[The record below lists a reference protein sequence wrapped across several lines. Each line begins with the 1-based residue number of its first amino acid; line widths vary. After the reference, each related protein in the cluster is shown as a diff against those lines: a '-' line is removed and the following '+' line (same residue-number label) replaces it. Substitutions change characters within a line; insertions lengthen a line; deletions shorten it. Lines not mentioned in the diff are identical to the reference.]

1 MGLHLLA
8 EPYAPGPQDEVGR
21 SVDHP
26 DHGVEEELEQVQRT
40 ADPER
45 DLLGLLDGEVFGRLL
60 PEDEV
65 GVGYGREAENDG
77 DDRDYPLVRDSYGLE
92 DGTDKVR
99 NGRLT
104 DPTERQGS
112 DRNPNLADGEVG
124 VEVAQRLAY
133 DRGSRTAFL
142 LQLQDAR
149 LPHAH
154 QRELG
159 RNEETVQAHKDE
171 GHKETEPG

>member
-1 MGLHLLA
+1 MSLHLLA
-8 EPYAPGPQDEVGR
+8 EPYSPGPQDEVGR

-45 DLLGLLDGEVFGRLL
+45 HLLGFLNGEVLGRLL

-65 GVGYGREAENDG
+65 SVGYGREAENNG
-77 DDRDYPLVRDSYGLE
+77 DEGDYPLVRDSYGLQH
-92 DGTDKVR
+92 GTDEVR
-99 NGRLT
+99 DSRLT
-104 DPTERQGS
+104 DPPERQGS
-112 DRNPNLADGEVG
+112 YRNPHLADGEVG

-133 DRGSRTAFL
+133 HRCPRTAFL
-142 LQLQDAR
+142 LELQDAR
-149 LPHAH
+149 FPHAH

-159 RNEETVQAHKDE
+159 RNEETVQAHQDE
-171 GHKETEPG
+171 GHKETKPV

>member
-1 MGLHLLA
+1 MGFHLLA

-65 GVGYGREAENDG
+65 GVGYGREAEDDG
-77 DDRDYPLVRDSYGLE
+77 DDRDYPLVRDPDGLE
-92 DGTDKVR
+92 HGPDEVRDG
-99 NGRLT
+99 GLA
-104 DPTERQGS
+104 DPAERQGRYRDS
-112 DRNPNLADGEVG
+112 DLADREIG
-124 VEVAQRLAY
+124 VQVAQRLAY
-133 DRGSRTAFL
+133 DRGPPAAFL
-142 LQLQDAR
+142 F
-149 LPHAH
+149 
-154 QRELG
+154 
-159 RNEETVQAHKDE
+159 
-171 GHKETEPG
+171 

>member
-1 MGLHLLA
+1 MGLHFLA
-8 EPYAPGPQDEVGR
+8 VPYAPMHPAQVGLA
-21 SVDHP
+21 VDHP
-26 DHGVEEELEQVQRT
+26 DHRADEELEQVQRT

-45 DLLGLLDGEVFGRLL
+45 DPLGLLDGEVFGRLL

-65 GVGYGREAENDG
+65 GVGYGRETENDG

-92 DGTDKVR
+92 GGTDKVR
-99 NGRLT
+99 NGRLA
-104 DPTERQGS
+104 DPTKRQGS
-112 DRNPNLADGEVG
+112 NRNPNLADREVG

-133 DRGSRTAFL
+133 HRGPRTAFL

-159 RNEETVQAHKDE
+159 RNEETV
-171 GHKETEPG
+171 

>member
-26 DHGVEEELEQVQRT
+26 DHGIEEDPEQVQRT

-45 DLLGLLDGEVFGRLL
+45 NPLGLLDGEVLGRLL
-60 PEDEV
+60 PEDQV
-65 GVGYGREAENDG
+65 GVGYDREAEDDG
-77 DDRDYPLVRDSYGLE
+77 DDPDDPLVRDPDRLE
-92 DGTDKVR
+92 HGTNEVR
-99 NGRLT
+99 DGRLA

-112 DRNPNLADGEVG
+112 YRNPHLTNREIA

-133 DRGSRTAFL
+133 DRGPPATFL
-142 LQLQDAR
+142 FQLYDAR

-159 RNEETVQAHKDE
+159 RNEETVKAHQHE
-171 GHKETEPG
+171 GQKEVKRG

>member
-8 EPYAPGPQDEVGR
+8 VPYAPGPQDEVGR

-45 DLLGLLDGEVFGRLL
+45 HLLGFLDGEVLGRLL

-77 DDRDYPLVRDSYGLE
+77 DDGDYPLVRDSYGLPH
-92 DGTDKVR
+92 GTDEVR
-99 NGRLT
+99 DSRLT
-104 DPTERQGS
+104 DPPERPGS
-112 DRNPNLADGEVG
+112 YRNPHLTNREIA

-133 DRGSRTAFL
+133 DRGPRTAFL
-142 LQLQDAR
+142 F
-149 LPHAH
+149 
-154 QRELG
+154 
-159 RNEETVQAHKDE
+159 
-171 GHKETEPG
+171 